1 MSIKNKFLKKNL
13 MIKAHLNTLLDIMIM
28 MNHYNGPLC
37 IKLPQ
42 MIEYVRCFDNN
53 KTMFFKVIYDNL

>member
-1 MSIKNKFLKKNL
+1 

>member
-1 MSIKNKFLKKNL
+1 
-13 MIKAHLNTLLDIMIM
+13 M
-28 MNHYNGPLC
+28 MNHYNGPFC

-53 KTMFFKVIYDNL
+53 KTMFFKVIYDNLQKSILKYGKKLAV